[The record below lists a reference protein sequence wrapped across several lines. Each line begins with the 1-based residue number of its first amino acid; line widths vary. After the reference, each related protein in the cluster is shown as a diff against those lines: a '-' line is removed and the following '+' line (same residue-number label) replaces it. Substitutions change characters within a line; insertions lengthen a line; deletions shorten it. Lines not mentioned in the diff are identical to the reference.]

1 VLRAARVFERG
12 VVEAQAVIEARAPK
26 CRARATVPAITQV
39 VSKRATKTSELPI
52 YVEAGTKR
60 TFATAVEWPGWSRGG
75 RDEQGALA
83 ALAAYGDRYAAVVT
97 PAGLKLVPPK
107 EPADFKVVKRVKGN
121 ATTDFGVPAIG
132 IPSDD
137 APIPKAE
144 LERLKRIL
152 VACWSALDR
161 MAKDARGLELRKGPR
176 GGGRDLDKIVEHVAG
191 AEEMYLTKLG
201 ARAPKAA
208 RGRLVRPNEAREVIL
223 AALRA
228 TALGLPIAEP
238 SRVKSLWTPR
248 YFVRRAAWHVLDH
261 VWEIEDRAIR
271 RR

>member
-1 VLRAARVFERG
+1 MPGWLRRSTSSIA
-12 VVEAQAVIEARAPK
+12 
-26 CRARATVPAITQV
+26 QV

-52 YVEAGTKR
+52 YVEVGAKR

-75 RDEQGALA
+75 RDEAEAVA
-83 ALAAYGDRYAAVVT
+83 ALAAYGDRYAAVMA
-97 PAGLKLVPPK
+97 PAGLKLLPPK
-107 EPADFKVVKRVKGN
+107 DPAGLEVVKRVKGN
-121 ATTDFGVPAIG
+121 ATTDFGVPAVG
-132 IPSDD
+132 IPSDG
-137 APIPKAE
+137 APLPKAE
-144 LERLKRIL
+144 IERLERIL

-161 MAKDARGLELRKGPR
+161 AAKNARGLELRKGPR

-191 AEEMYLTKLG
+191 AEEMYITKLG
-201 ARAPKAA
+201 PRAPKAIGN
-208 RGRLVRPNEAREVIL
+208 RTVRPNDVRDAVL
-223 AALRA
+223 AVLRA

>member
-1 VLRAARVFERG
+1 M
-12 VVEAQAVIEARAPK
+12 
-26 CRARATVPAITQV
+26 VP
-39 VSKRATKTSELPI
+39 KRASKTSELPI
-52 YVEAGTKR
+52 YVEVGTKR

-75 RDEQGALA
+75 RDEPEAVA
-83 ALAAYGDRYAAVVT
+83 ALAAYADRYVAVVT
-97 PAGLKLVPPK
+97 PAGLTLVPPK
-107 EPADFKVVKRVKGN
+107 EPAGFKVVKRVKGN

-132 IPSDD
+132 IPSDG
-137 APIPKAE
+137 APVPIAE
-144 LERLKRIL
+144 LERLERIL
-152 VACWSALDR
+152 AACWSALDR
-161 MAKDARGLELRKGPR
+161 TTKNARGLELRKGPR
-176 GGGRDLDKIVEHVAG
+176 GGGRELDKIVEHVAG
-191 AEEMYLTKLG
+191 AEEMYMTKLG

-208 RGRLVRPNEAREVIL
+208 GSRTVRPNDARDAIL

-228 TALGLPIAEP
+228 TALGLPVAEP

>member
-1 VLRAARVFERG
+1 
-12 VVEAQAVIEARAPK
+12 
-26 CRARATVPAITQV
+26 V

-52 YVEAGTKR
+52 YVEVGTKR
-60 TFATAVEWPGWSRGG
+60 TFASAVQWPGWSRGG
-75 RDEQGALA
+75 RDESEAVA
-83 ALAAYGDRYAAVVT
+83 ALAAYGERYAAVVT

-107 EPADFKVVKRVKGN
+107 DPAGFEIIKRVKGN
-121 ATTDFGVPAIG
+121 ATTDFGVPAMG
-132 IPSDD
+132 ISSDGG
-137 APIPKAE
+137 PLPRAE
-144 LERLKRIL
+144 LERLERIL
-152 VACWSALDR
+152 VACWDALDR
-161 MAKDARGLELRKGPR
+161 AAMNARGLELRKGPR

-191 AEEMYLTKLG
+191 AEEMYITKLG

-208 RGRLVRPNEAREVIL
+208 GNRNVRPNDVRDAIL

-228 TALGLPIAEP
+228 SARGLPIAEP